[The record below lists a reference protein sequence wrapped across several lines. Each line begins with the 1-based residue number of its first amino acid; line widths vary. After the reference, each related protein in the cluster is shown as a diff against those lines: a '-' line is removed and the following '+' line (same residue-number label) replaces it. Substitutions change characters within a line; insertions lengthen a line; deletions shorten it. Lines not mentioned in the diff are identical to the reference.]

1 VFKKNLPFLKIIIGV
16 LGIGIIYFQLRN
28 KFSLHDFGLIK
39 LKLTETKSQL
49 FLLLCIVMMPLNWL
63 SESIKWH
70 YLVTKISPYTF
81 KQSLKATIAGV
92 YFGNFLPYRLGDLG
106 GRLVYLEAK
115 NVLQGFMLYTVGGI
129 SLVYVTLLSGLIPL
143 LNRMHVFQSYLSG
156 SAITLISLSLVLLF
170 PIVIKILPR
179 LFQLIKK
186 IKWLRHISS
195 PELFELSNASLIIV
209 ILLSLIRYSIYLSQ
223 FVLLCLVFGVH
234 YPILDLYTKSALMFL
249 LFAFVPSFFATEW
262 LTRIS
267 IALLVFGNDYAFA
280 ITIAASMLW
289 LINILLPSLLGYG
302 IILTYQLKPVN
313 MPQK

>member
-1 VFKKNLPFLKIIIGV
+1 MFKKNLPFLKIIIGL

-28 KFSLHDFGLIK
+28 KFSLNDFELIK
-39 LKLTETKSQL
+39 LKLIETKSQL
-49 FLLLCIVMMPLNWL
+49 FLLICFAMMPLNWL

-106 GRLVYLEAK
+106 GRLVYLDAK
-115 NVLQGFMLYTVGGI
+115 NILQGFMLYTVGGI

-143 LNRMHVFQSYLSG
+143 LNRIHLFQSYLSG
-156 SAITLISLSLVLLF
+156 SAITLISISLVLLF

-195 PELFELSNASLIIV
+195 HELFELSNTALLIV